1 MTIDLNKIEKEVRGH
16 FLRAIRKAEKKR
28 KTDPIDDKIHELNG
42 VILLLRELK
51 KVRLE
56 NRRLK
61 NNMEEMKKYYSAPI
75 EIEERA
81 IAAEQRNAD
90 LERSYNDLVLMEN
103 KDFRL
108 NDLVMNLSRR
118 NGQLEE
124 ELERLKN
131 ATP

>member
-1 MTIDLNKIEKEVRGH
+1 MPIDTDKIEKEVRVH
-16 FLRAIRKAEKKR
+16 FLRAIRKVEKKR

-51 KVRLE
+51 KVKLE

-61 NNMEEMKKYYSAPI
+61 DNMEEMKKYYSNPI

-90 LERSYNDLVLMEN
+90 LERSYNDLVLQEK

-108 NDLVMNLSRR
+108 NDLVMTLSMR
-118 NGQLEE
+118 NGRLEE

>member
-16 FLRAIRKAEKKR
+16 FLKAISKAKKKR

-61 NNMEEMKKYYSAPI
+61 NNMEEMKKYYSVPI